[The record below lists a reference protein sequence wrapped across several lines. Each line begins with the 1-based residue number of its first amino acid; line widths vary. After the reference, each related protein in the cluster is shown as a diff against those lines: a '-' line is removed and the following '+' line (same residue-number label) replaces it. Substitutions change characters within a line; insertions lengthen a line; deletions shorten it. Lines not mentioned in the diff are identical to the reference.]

1 MTQRQ
6 RLGAVGVAALLLL
19 TRSYWLPSRA
29 PTWLRGASPFTWT
42 ETRAEKRRCLAFA
55 NMIGSTHPQTY
66 YYDEDRKATPVMKI
80 ERIMRGGRDS
90 LGIEGTVTRGR
101 YLNYVFYCATAN
113 VRGHP
118 GEHRSEI
125 AEPWG
130 KAMDW
135 PSVHA
140 VEERITRS
148 CLDSAVRFYPT
159 SRFGSRTLMLR
170 PAGAGGQLLFTA
182 IDTVY
187 EREPQTVTCWM
198 SVDDKGQPRF
208 VQVRDPN
215 SRF

>member
-1 MTQRQ
+1 MTGRQ
-6 RLGAVGVAALLLL
+6 GLGAAAVAALLLL

-55 NMIGSTHPQTY
+55 EMIGSTHPETY
-66 YYDEDRKATPVMKI
+66 YYDEDRKAVPVAKI
-80 ERIMRGGRDS
+80 ERIVRGGRDS
-90 LGIEGTVTRGR
+90 LGIEGTVMRGR

-148 CLDSAVRFYPT
+148 CVDSAARFYPT
-159 SRFGSRTLMLR
+159 SRFSSRKLMLR
-170 PAGAGGQLLFTA
+170 PPGTGGRLLFTA

-187 EREPQTVTCWM
+187 EREPQIVTCLM
-198 SVDDKGQPRF
+198 SADDSGRPRLLY
-208 VQVRDPN
+208 VRDP
-215 SRF
+215 SLRY